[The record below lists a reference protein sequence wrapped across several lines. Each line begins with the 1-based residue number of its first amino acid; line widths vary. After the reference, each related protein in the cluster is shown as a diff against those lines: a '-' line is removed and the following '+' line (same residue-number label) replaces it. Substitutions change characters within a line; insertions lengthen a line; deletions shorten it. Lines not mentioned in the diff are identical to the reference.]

1 MTKKQEVEYNL
12 VGGAVRDLF
21 IPNQTVVSTSDFDVL
36 VVGSD
41 YKELLYYL
49 IAQSNV
55 QIFVPEAR
63 YINLIL
69 ADSFTSDLFDR
80 DNANWNSYKTGVIK
94 CKVNGKDKVD
104 YALARKECDNDYTN
118 NSVVPEGVIINSSVT
133 LLEDLSR
140 RDFTQNSMVL
150 PLNNPINLFSYN
162 IKELYDPFN
171 GLKDISNKVINTVG
185 KPMDR
190 FIADPTRVLR
200 LIKFMLRFGFEASIE
215 IKTALDNS
223 LNKEQIEQLINS
235 YKLKINND
243 RTGQELKHI
252 FNSTHNVYEAISLMY
267 NLLPKELLNVIFNDN
282 VYLQPTVI
290 HNK

>member
-1 MTKKQEVEYNL
+1 MTKEQEVEYNL

-49 IAQSNV
+49 VAQSQV

-104 YALARKECDNDYTN
+104 YALARKEKDSSYSN